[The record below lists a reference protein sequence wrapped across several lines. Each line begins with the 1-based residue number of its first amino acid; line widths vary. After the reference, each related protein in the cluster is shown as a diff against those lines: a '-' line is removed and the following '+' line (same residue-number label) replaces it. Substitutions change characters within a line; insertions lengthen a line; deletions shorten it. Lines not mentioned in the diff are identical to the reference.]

1 MIKEV
6 ISIQAE
12 TSSASKN
19 VTNLGNDV
27 QNVGENSKKASKE
40 MGAFGKTVDSASGG
54 AITKFKA
61 LKGTVAG
68 AIKQFGVLRL
78 AVAATGIGALV
89 LAIIAVGKAFT
100 SSEEGQN
107 KFAKIMGVIGAIT
120 GNLVDLLADLGE
132 KIIWV
137 FENPKQALSDFGNLI
152 KENISNRFE
161 GLTELIPQLGKA
173 INLLFKGQFSEAGKV
188 AGNAVAKVALGV
200 EDLSGKIQGAIDK
213 TKEFIAENVNEAK
226 IAAQI
231 ADQRAKADK
240 QERALLTERA
250 EANRKI
256 AELREKAADKENV
269 QVEERIAALQEA
281 GRINEEI
288 TLKEIE
294 AARLRFE
301 AKKAE
306 NALSKSTKEDLDE
319 QAQLQARLIDLETAR
334 LQKQKAL
341 TAEITTATREAAT
354 EQKAIKDKA
363 AAEDKARDD
372 AEAKRKADIKA
383 IEDETRKKDEE
394 AAAETELQKIELE
407 KQRTLEKLDFLK
419 ATEEERANIIASFD
433 AKIKAQKDKDREA
446 ERLAE
451 EALQKQKIAIIGQ
464 TFGAIAGILGE
475 NSKAGKAA
483 AIAQA
488 TINTYQGM
496 TEVFSSPSTLPEPF
510 GTIQKIASA
519 GTILAS
525 GLKAV
530 GSIKSQKLPSISG
543 GRGGGGGVSSAAAP
557 TLAAPS
563 FNIVG
568 QTGTNQLAESISG
581 QEKQPIKAYVVSSD
595 VTSAQSMERNIVQGA
610 SI

>member
-12 TSSASKN
+12 TGSASKN
-19 VTNLGNDV
+19 VTNLGNEV

-40 MGAFGKTVDSASGG
+40 MGAFGKTADAATGG
-54 AITKFKA
+54 AVTKFKA
-61 LKGTVAG
+61 LKGTLKG

-137 FENPKQALSDFGNLI
+137 FENPKQALKDFGNLI
-152 KENISNRFE
+152 KQNISNRFE

-173 INLLFKGQFSEAGKV
+173 IKLLFKGEFSEAGKV

-213 TKEFIAENVNEAK
+213 TKEFIAENVREAK

-231 ADQRAKADK
+231 ADQRARADK

-269 QVEERIAALQEA
+269 SVKERIAALQEA

-294 AARLRFE
+294 TARLRFE

-341 TAEITTATREAAT
+341 TAEITTATREAAA

-383 IEDETRKKDEE
+383 IEDETRRKDEE
-394 AAAETELQKIELE
+394 AAAQTELQKIELE

-419 ATEEERANIIASFD
+419 ATEEERANIVASFD

-446 ERLAE
+446 ERIAE
-451 EALQKQKIAIIGQ
+451 EILQKQKIAIIGQ

-595 VTSAQSMERNIVQGA
+595 VTSAQSMERNIVSGA

>member
-40 MGAFGKTVDSASGG
+40 MGAFGKTVDAASGG

-61 LKGTVAG
+61 LKGTVTG

-89 LAIIAVGKAFT
+89 LAITAVGKAFT

-137 FENPKQALSDFGNLI
+137 FENPKQALSDFGSLI
-152 KENISNRFE
+152 KKNISNRFE

-173 INLLFKGQFSEAGKV
+173 IKLLFQGEFSEAGKV

-568 QTGTNQLAESISG
+568 QGGTNQLAESIGS
-581 QEKQPIKAYVVSSD
+581 QEKQPVKAYVVSSD